1 MLRGMS
7 KARPT
12 PKRSAKAAYH
22 HGDLP
27 RALTDAAIAIVA
39 ERGVEGLTLLEAA
52 RRVGVSHAAVYRH
65 FADKGALL
73 LAVAQGA
80 FARLDARFGEALDDG
95 ASMSPRDAFLHAGR
109 AVVRF
114 AVDEPVAYRV
124 MFSGIKAASMEELAS
139 ATDANAFG
147 KMLGLVRRLQTAK
160 LLRAG
165 EPMEHALAMWATTH
179 GLSML
184 LVTNQIAWSP
194 KTFGPLVDR
203 VHAALLDG
211 IGRPR

>member
-1 MLRGMS
+1 MS
-7 KARPT
+7 KARVT

-27 RALTDAAIAIVA
+27 RALEEAAIAIVA

-65 FADKGALL
+65 FADKAALL

-80 FARLDARFGEALDDG
+80 FARLDARFGEALQEG
-95 ASMSPRDAFLHAGR
+95 ASMASRDAFLHLGR
-109 AVVRF
+109 SVVQF

-124 MFSGIKAASMEELAS
+124 MFSGIKPASMDDLAA

-147 KMLGLVRRLQTAK
+147 KMLGFVRGLQANR

-165 EPMEHALAMWATTH
+165 DPMEHALAMWSTTH

-184 LVTNQIAWSP
+184 LVTKQIPWSP
-194 KTFGPLVDR
+194 KTLGPLVDR
-203 VHAALLDG
+203 VHGALLDG
-211 IGRPR
+211 LAR